1 MPAAFPLALLL
12 LADGATYGPQAPTV
26 PKAAVMTAV
35 PQCPSNAD
43 PNSREIVVCA
53 ERPQGYRLD
62 PDLIEARR
70 ERREAQAGRLKTPA
84 ERAAVP
90 SAGGCVGPNNCVP
103 TGPNLLAIAI
113 GAATMAKRLAEGK
126 EIGSM
131 FETTPQTDEYHL
143 YLAAKHRREQREAEE
158 RAAALAA
165 DAKAKAAALQAA
177 SSAKP

>member
-12 LADGATYGPQAPTV
+12 LADAAAYGPQAPATPKPAV
-26 PKAAVMTAV
+26 KAAATD
-35 PQCPSNAD
+35 CPNNAD

-62 PDLIEARR
+62 PDLVEARR
-70 ERREAQAGRLKTPA
+70 EKREAQAGRLKTPA
-84 ERAAVP
+84 ERMPVP
-90 SAGGCVGPNNCVP
+90 SGGGCVGPNSCVP
-103 TGPNLLAIAI
+103 TGPNLLGIAI

-143 YLAAKHRREQREAEE
+143 YLAAKQRREQREAEE

-165 DAKAKAAALQAA
+165 DAKAKATALQAA